1 MKLREATHTLNGVLA
16 SLNLPAAIEV
26 TNAGALPP
34 SLAEKAEEVRS
45 GGGIGKVR
53 SMVTELPEL
62 LVRNREILDETERI
76 LNEERDADG
85 TLRAQFK
92 ERWTR
97 TPSEKLTEL
106 FRSNLG
112 KFREVINRA
121 SDADHIVRE
130 KLEKHAAGIELLS
143 KSAAELEEAMPSGG
157 GRIDQGSSKTLW
169 QLMDRVTTIKAER
182 DTIESDLKSA
192 TVDMKQEFLSAL
204 AQDGAINEPA
214 LSVPG
219 IGKALEPLRQ
229 SALESLTQQEL
240 VVREIQDAHAAFT
253 AANGSANGNR
263 EAFLSDMASAHNSFV
278 ELQDNLKEG
287 IKFYNNLTEQLLG
300 LQTKITDFCFARKT
314 EKEDMLKSLT
324 EQTSRAAAPA
334 NPSVPS
340 HFPAAGKFSFEHFVR
355 NIKLSVHTA
364 PTPAST
370 TVPDGRVP
378 YPSQVHGMPVPY
390 GATATA
396 PYPTYAPPQMPAQS
410 YNPYATLPYPQR
422 MSNTRIKRN

>member
-1 MKLREATHTLNGVLA
+1 MVPVALHQALAACESRRSEFVNAEVMKLREATHTLNGVLA

-34 SLAEKAEEVRS
+34 SLAEKAEEVRN
-45 GGGIGKVR
+45 GGGIAKVR

-76 LNEERDADG
+76 LTEERDTDN

-97 TPSEKLTEL
+97 TPSEKLTDV
-106 FRSNLG
+106 FRTNLG
-112 KFREVINRA
+112 KFREVTNRA
-121 SDADHIVRE
+121 GSADLIVRE
-130 KLEKHAAGIELLS
+130 KLEKHASGIELLS
-143 KSAAELEEAMPSGG
+143 KSGAELEEAMPSGG
-157 GRIDQGSSKTLW
+157 ARVDQGTSKTLW

-229 SALESLTQQEL
+229 AALESLTQQE
-240 VVREIQDAHAAFT
+240 VVIREIQDAHAAFA
-253 AANGSANGNR
+253 AANGSANGSR
-263 EAFLSDMASAHNSFV
+263 ETFLSDMASAHNSFV

-287 IKFYNNLTEQLLG
+287 IKFYNNLTEQLLV

-340 HFPAAGKFSFEHFVR
+340 HFPAAGRFYLF
-355 NIKLSVHTA
+355 
-364 PTPAST
+364 
-370 TVPDGRVP
+370 
-378 YPSQVHGMPVPY
+378 
-390 GATATA
+390 
-396 PYPTYAPPQMPAQS
+396 
-410 YNPYATLPYPQR
+410 
-422 MSNTRIKRN
+422 